1 MTSHESPG
9 YLRRMWTAL
18 RSALK
23 RGDLGKSSHD
33 YMKQFT
39 GSDEYWD
46 RAIAAQLGWPQEQSQ
61 QPDAK
66 PKYAESTTNR
76 TTHPGHRPSNPFAF
90 PVPSPGNGS
99 VRQRES
105 AKKEISG

>member
-1 MTSHESPG
+1 MTSHETPG

-23 RGDLGKSSHD
+23 RGVLGKSSHD

-46 RAIAAQLGWPQEQSQ
+46 RVIAAQLGWPQEQPQ

-66 PKYAESTTNR
+66 PKHAEFTTNR
-76 TTHPGHRPSNPFAF
+76 TTHPGTWPSNPFAF

-105 AKKEISG
+105 AKRR